1 MDFKHIKYEVADGAA
16 TITLCRPKALN
27 ALTVI
32 MFNEMYAAVQMA
44 NEDSDVYSIVFT
56 GEGRAFCAGLDLKE
70 MQGRDLEPGYVGEVV
85 DKPALKLIAAIEG
98 SSKPSIG
105 KINGYC
111 FTGALE
117 LALCFDFLCV
127 AEEAKLGDTHT
138 KWGLRPTWGM
148 SSRLPDAVGVRRARE
163 MSYTA
168 CTITGTQAWHWGLAN
183 HVVPLEELDAKVKQI
198 TDGIAANSAGAVAAF
213 KDLYKNW
220 LTGSVTDGLK
230 FETSAVYEIDDTNER
245 LGDFAS

>member
-1 MDFKHIKYEVADGAA
+1 MDFQHIKYIVADNTA
-16 TITLCRPKALN
+16 TITLNRPHALN

-32 MFNEMYAAVQMA
+32 MFDEMYEAVQMA
-44 NEDSDVYSIVFT
+44 NEDPQVCSIVFT

-85 DKPALKLIAAIEG
+85 DKPALKLIAALEE
-98 SSKPSIG
+98 SQKPSIG
-105 KINGYC
+105 KINGFC

-148 SSRLPDAVGVRRARE
+148 SARLPDAVGVRRARE
-163 MSYTA
+163 MSYSA
-168 CTITGTQAWHWGLAN
+168 CTITGTQAWQWGLAN
-183 HVVPLEELDAKVKQI
+183 HVVPLAELDAKVKQV
-198 TDGIAANSAGAVAAF
+198 TDAIAANSAGAVAAF
-213 KDLYKNW
+213 KDLYQHW
-220 LTGSVTDGLK
+220 LTGSVDDALK
-230 FETSAVYEIDDTNER
+230 FETNAVYDINDTNER
-245 LGDFAS
+245 LGEFAK

>member
-1 MDFKHIKYEVADGAA
+1 MDFKHIKYEVADNTA
-16 TITLCRPKALN
+16 TITLNRPKALN
-27 ALTVI
+27 ALTVV
-32 MFNEMYAAVQMA
+32 MFNEMYAAVQLA
-44 NEDSDVYSIVFT
+44 NEDSRVFSIVFT

-70 MQGRDLEPGYVGEVV
+70 MQGRDLEPGYVGAVV

-98 SSKPSIG
+98 SPKPSIG

-117 LALCFDFLCV
+117 LALCFDILCV

-148 SSRLPDAVGVRRARE
+148 SARLPAAVGIRKARE

-168 CTITGTQAWHWGLAN
+168 CTITGTEAYQCGLAN
-183 HVVPLEELDAKVKQI
+183 HVVPLAELDAKVKQV
-198 TDGIAANSAGAVAAF
+198 TDGIAANSTGAVAAF
-213 KDLYKNW
+213 KDLYKHW
-220 LTGSVTDGLK
+220 LTGSVDDALK
-230 FETSAVYEIDDTNER
+230 FETNAVYEIDDTNER

>member
-16 TITLCRPKALN
+16 KITLNRPKALN
-27 ALTVI
+27 ALTVV

-44 NEDSDVYSIVFT
+44 NEDSQVYSMVFT

-70 MQGRDLEPGYVGEVV
+70 MQGRDLEPGYVGAVV
-85 DKPALKLIAAIEG
+85 DKPALKLIAAIEA
-98 SSKPSIG
+98 SSVPVIG

-117 LALCFDFLCV
+117 LALSFDFLCV

-148 SSRLPDAVGVRRARE
+148 SARLADAVGVRRARE
-163 MSYTA
+163 MSFTA
-168 CTITGTQAWHWGLAN
+168 RAITGAEAAKWGLAN
-183 HVVPLEELDAKVKQI
+183 HVVPLAELDAKVKEI
-198 TDGIAANSAGAVAAF
+198 TDAIAANSAGAVAAF
-213 KDLYKNW
+213 RDLYSHW
-220 LTGSVTDGLK
+220 LTGSVDDALK
-230 FETSAVYEIDDTNER
+230 YETGAVYDIDDTNER